1 MLNYQ
6 MFMIEKKLFNILKK
20 IFKTEKV
27 PKNIKKLKFGSF
39 KSWDSLAHLNLLLL
53 IEKDF
58 KIKFPLKDMFEIR
71 SIKQIIFFLQKKK

>member
-1 MLNYQ
+1 MLNQ
-6 MFMIEKKLFNILKK
+6 QVFMIEKKLFDILKK

-27 PKNIKKLKFGSF
+27 PKDIKKLKFGSF

-58 KIKFPLKDMFEIR
+58 KIKFPLKEMFEIR
-71 SIKQIIFFLQKKK
+71 SIKQIIIFLQKKK

>member
-1 MLNYQ
+1 
-6 MFMIEKKLFNILKK
+6 MIEKKLFDILKK

-27 PKNIKKLKFGSF
+27 PKDIKKLKFGSF

-58 KIKFPLKDMFEIR
+58 KIKFPLKEMFEIR
-71 SIKQIIFFLQKKK
+71 SIKQIIIFLQKKK

>member
-1 MLNYQ
+1 
-6 MFMIEKKLFNILKK
+6 MIEKKLFNILKK

-71 SIKQIIFFLQKKK
+71 SIKQIIVFLQKKK

>member
-1 MLNYQ
+1 MS
-6 MFMIEKKLFNILKK
+6 MIEKKLFNILKK

-71 SIKQIIFFLQKKK
+71 SIKQIIVFLQKKK

>member
-1 MLNYQ
+1 
-6 MFMIEKKLFNILKK
+6 MIEKKLFNILKK

-27 PKNIKKLKFGSF
+27 PKDIKKLKFGSF

-58 KIKFPLKDMFEIR
+58 KIKFPLKEMFEIR
-71 SIKQIIFFLQKKK
+71 SIK